1 MMADIEVYLDSEGL
15 CPRIGLLRTYRRRS
29 QESVTFEY
37 DAAWSSKQDCFPIEP
52 SMPIGPGVFR
62 PSGGHGMFG
71 ALGDSAPDTWGRNL
85 MRRQERRT
93 AKRQGRA
100 VRALQESD
108 FLLGVADCTRLGA
121 LRMKRA
127 GESAFQ
133 APLEAGVPNTLALGT
148 LLGVCERIEFDEDT
162 DDDLSLL
169 LGPGSS
175 LGGARPKASVTDV
188 DGSLSLA
195 KFPKTTDDYSMERW
209 EAIAMDLAMDAGIR
223 TAPHRLIEVRGKLVL
238 LSRRFDRHGEVRIPF
253 LSAMTMTG
261 RRDREQGSYLE
272 IVDALSEH
280 GANAKPDRAELFRR
294 VAFSVLVSNTDDHLR
309 NHGFLRMDSSG
320 WTLSP
325 AYDINPTPTY
335 VKPRILSTA
344 IDMDDGT
351 CSIDLLRSV
360 AEEFA
365 LGLTGADAIIAG
377 VATVTRKW
385 RSAAMRRNAP
395 RGEIDRMAGAFQH
408 SDLRDAL
415 TLSARC

>member
-1 MMADIEVYLDSEGL
+1 M
-15 CPRIGLLRTYRRRS
+15 
-29 QESVTFEY
+29 
-37 DAAWSSKQDCFPIEP
+37 
-52 SMPIGPGVFR
+52 
-62 PSGGHGMFG
+62 
-71 ALGDSAPDTWGRNL
+71 

-93 AKRQGRA
+93 AKRQGRT
-100 VRALQESD
+100 VRALQETD
-108 FLLGVADCTRLGA
+108 FLLGVADCARLGA
-121 LRMKRA
+121 LRLKRV
-127 GESAFQ
+127 GETAFQ
-133 APLEAGVPNTLALGT
+133 APLDAGVPNTLALGT
-148 LLGVCERIEFDEDT
+148 LVGISERIQFDEET
-162 DDDLSLL
+162 DDDLALL

-195 KFPKTTDDYSMERW
+195 KFPKVTDDYSMERW

-223 TAPHRLIEVRGKLVL
+223 TAPHRLVEVQSKPVF
-238 LSRRFDRHGEVRIPF
+238 LSRRFDRHGEMRIPF

-280 GANAKPDRAELFRR
+280 GANAKPDRAELFKR

-365 LGLTGADAIIAG
+365 LGLTGADAIIAA
-377 VATVTRKW
+377 VATVTRNW
-385 RSAAMRRNAP
+385 RAAAMRRNAP
-395 RGEIDRMAGAFQH
+395 RGEIDRMAGAFEH